1 VYLADKLDMMQKLAF
16 VSLAVDLRRQIL
28 VVESGDVLMYR
39 APMSLSKV
47 KTTPPSLFKIAKKP
61 EPRKLL
67 GKPFRR

>member
-1 VYLADKLDMMQKLAF
+1 MTFA
-16 VSLAVDLRRQIL
+16 
-28 VVESGDVLMYR
+28 VESGDVLMYR

-67 GKPFRR
+67 RKPFRR